1 MSPDTLFELSSRLA
15 MLGWLAL
22 ALSPLAPRL
31 TQMIGGV
38 IVPVTLS
45 IGYAVLI
52 LVSWAGA
59 PGGFDS
65 LANVMRLFDV
75 PMVALAGWVHYLAF
89 DLLVGA
95 WEARV
100 ARREGLPHYI
110 LLPCLVLTF
119 LFGPLG
125 LILFLGIRV
134 ARAAAAPQPVEA

>member
-22 ALSPLAPRL
+22 AFSPLAPRL

-100 ARREGLPHYI
+100 ARREGLPHYV
-110 LLPCLVLTF
+110 LLPCLALTF

-125 LILFLGIRV
+125 LILFLGIRA
-134 ARAAAAPQPVEA
+134 ARAAVAPQPVEA